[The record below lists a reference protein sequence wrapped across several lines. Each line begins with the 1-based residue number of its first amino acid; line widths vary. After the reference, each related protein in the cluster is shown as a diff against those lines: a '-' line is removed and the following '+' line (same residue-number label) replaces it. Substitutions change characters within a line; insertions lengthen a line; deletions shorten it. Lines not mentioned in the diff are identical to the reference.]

1 MFFYSSLSKNDSIFY
16 TSAHPL
22 PGSVNAGAGFGFQAV
37 ASDLSVS
44 AIQLCLDKLAEAE
57 VMAPIWSDGVAEVD
71 LLLCGPRVLASLLC
85 SAPSQF
91 TQGMIF
97 SRMVNCASLMG
108 VIQPH
113 GAEMAA
119 DHMVV
124 EARAI
129 AQEVMDEESSLHEDW
144 FAMLDDAHIE
154 SAHRAVVLDLLSSAP
169 TDFSLGYVYGT
180 HVCRVEMLRFP
191 YVVEIY

>member
-1 MFFYSSLSKNDSIFY
+1 MFFHGLLNKNDFIFY
-16 TSAHPL
+16 GSAHTP
-22 PGSVNAGAGFGFQAV
+22 PGGADVAVNLGFQT
-37 ASDLSVS
+37 ASRELSIG

-57 VMAPIWSDGVAEVD
+57 VMAPIWSDGVAAVD
-71 LLLCGPRVLASLLC
+71 LLLCGPRILASLLC